1 MNFQQLKIIREAA
14 RQDYNLTEVANMLF
28 TSQSGVSRHIREL
41 EDELGIEIFVRRGKR
56 LLGMTEPGKALLV
69 IAERILNEASNVRRL
84 ADLFTNDTSGV
95 LTIATTHTQARYSL
109 PEVIK
114 AFRELFPEVRLE
126 LIQGTPQEI
135 ATLLQNGE
143 ADIGIASERLSN
155 DPQLVAFPWFRWHHS
170 LLVPHDHPLTQISPL
185 TLESIAKWP
194 LITYRQGITGRSR
207 IDDAFARKGLPA
219 DIVLSAQDSDV
230 IKTYV
235 RLGLGVGVIASMAV
249 DPVSDPD
256 LVRLDAHDIFSH
268 STTKIGFRRSTFLRS
283 YMYDF
288 IQRFAPHLT
297 RDVVD
302 TAVALRSNEDI
313 EEMFKDIKLPAK

>member
-1 MNFQQLKIIREAA
+1 MGQERRVNFQQLKIIREAA
-14 RQDYNLTEVANMLF
+14 RRDYNLTEVANMLY

-41 EDELGIEIFVRRGKR
+41 EEELGIEIFIRRGKR

-109 PEVIK
+109 PSVIK
-114 AFRELFPEVRLE
+114 SFRALFPEVRLE

-135 ATLLQNGE
+135 ETLLHNGG

-155 DPQLVAFPWFRWHHS
+155 DSALVAFPWFRWHHS
-170 LLVPHDHPLTQISPL
+170 LLVPQDHPLAQASPL
-185 TLESIAKWP
+185 TLEEICRWP

-207 IDDAFARKGLPA
+207 IDEAFARKGLIP
-219 DIVLSAQDSDV
+219 DVVLSAQDSDV

-235 RLGLGVGVIASMAV
+235 ELGLGVGLVAEQS
-249 DPVSDPD
+249 SGEHETGK
-256 LVRLDAHDIFSH
+256 LVRLDTRHLFDAN
-268 STTKIGFRRSTFLRS
+268 TVWLGLKRGQLQRNYVWR
-283 YMYDF
+283 F
-288 IQRFAPHLT
+288 IELCNAGLSVDEIKRQ
-297 RDVVD
+297 VVEPD
-302 TAVALRSNEDI
+302 EAAIDYQI
-313 EEMFKDIKLPAK
+313 